1 MNKKK
6 HKVLIV
12 GAFPPPLFGSALMHL
27 YIYEIKDENIKF
39 DKLEVNFNKDFS
51 SIEKFAIKKLF
62 ILFIGLFKYL
72 FRIWK
77 YDVIVITHSFRTSA
91 FLKDSLFMLIAK
103 LFCRKII
110 LYAQG
115 LNMDLFYE
123 GQGKILKGYFDFILS
138 RVDYFVTVSKKQTEE
153 YKRWTKNNIRH
164 IYNFVE
170 VDDYNIT
177 KEKTDIFRILFL
189 STLTEFKGVFTFF
202 NAIDILEN
210 KKNKYQYV
218 LCGSLRD
225 MYTEEKMKIQNFVKE
240 HKDKVILKGRVEGY
254 AKAEAF
260 INADLYVFPT
270 KNDSFGITNL
280 EAMHYGLPIITTR
293 QGAISEY
300 FSEPDNGFFIK
311 EDDAKSLAEKIEIIA
326 NDDLLRNKISNYNK
340 IYVRQNFKRENFSKQ
355 WCSVIKEV
363 IKK

>member
-6 HKVLIV
+6 YKVLVV
-12 GAFPPPLFGSALMHL
+12 GAFPPPLFGSALMNQYL
-27 YIYEIKDENIKF
+27 YEIKDEEIKF
-39 DKLEVNFNKDFS
+39 NNLKLNFNKDFS
-51 SIEKFAIKKLF
+51 NIEKFALKKIF
-62 ILFIGLFKYL
+62 ILFIGLLKYL
-72 FRIWK
+72 FSIWM
-77 YDVIVITHSFRTSA
+77 YDVIVYTHSFRTSA
-91 FLKDSLFMLIAK
+91 FLKDSLFILISK
-103 LFCRKII
+103 IFGKKII

-123 GQGKILKGYFDFILS
+123 RQGKILKKYIDFILS
-138 RVDYFVTVSKKQTEE
+138 KVDYFVTVSKKQIGE
-153 YKRWTKNNIRH
+153 YKRWTKNNISH

-170 VDDYNIT
+170 VEDYNIK
-177 KEKTDIFRILFL
+177 KEKTDKFRILFL
-189 STLTEFKGVFTFF
+189 STLTEFKGVFTFL
-202 NAIDILEN
+202 NAIDILER
-210 KKNKYQYV
+210 KNNNYQYI
-218 LCGSLRD
+218 LCGSFSNKNK
-225 MYTEEKMKIQNFVKE
+225 EEKMEIQNFVKE

-254 AKAEAF
+254 AKAEVF

-280 EAMHYGLPIITTR
+280 EAMQYGLPIITTK

-340 IYVRQNFKRENFSKQ
+340 IYVRQNFTRENFSKQ